1 MKLKKLITACAAIA
15 VSSAGLAICTEAA
28 VSPSTEW
35 YLYIGG
41 QEYIATQNLEGI
53 GWSWNCE
60 TTTLTLEGYDSTAI
74 YFDNFTTISDT
85 EYTCPVFNIEVI
97 GENGINNT
105 TENQPSYGGSIN
117 DALAINNATLN
128 IYGTDKENDKLNII
142 NTHSDANDAIS
153 AYSHDTSD
161 WVQSETSSVTISDVA
176 ININGSEYG
185 ISTFTLD
192 ITNCDITTN
201 NITDT
206 GMLLG
211 TINAESLSFTVENND
226 DTLYQPTLILSMGML
241 DLEYEALLNNCVF
254 DVDCI
259 PVCSAEESYTIYGLI
274 SAGSGVTLTSTNCT
288 YNAVYEYTAS
298 ETKKIYIVPFEA
310 SIATFTNDTF
320 DIEVINNENANAHLE
335 THIFS
340 GHNNGTLSFNDCE
353 INADVHHTNDNVYL
367 MNAVDTNTILENC
380 TVNYNVS
387 GNNANVYAFSFAQ
400 GSYEGSR
407 IIQTISGTFNINIGT
422 GFNNAYIIKG
432 DLYGGSKNEWNV
444 CFGDDSEIV
453 EDTYAVFG
461 NTVSAYSTMTDKVNC
476 TFGNSVAKG
485 DTIIADVIDFDD
497 CDITVN
503 AVNTDAEIG
512 GFTATNAGIRTSK
525 FNIPYPIDYFMYDA
539 GSTEY
544 SGFMFTGCDIIC
556 EYEKYLFCSD
566 DNITIIDSVVNANGN
581 NASGFVATN
590 QSDPAYIES
599 VLQIEGSVIDIKT
612 VGFGID
618 VPYVTF
624 DDSRI
629 NIKSAYIYNTET
641 ITLDYTDTNLWV
653 AENENG
659 ILGTLDNATIS
670 KTGKLIKI
678 QPTIYIEVKR
688 VFATD
693 EFADFDIETSFM
705 ADDTAQM
712 PHASAYVYI
721 RSYKESSNNWVL
733 FSYRTG
739 NTLSP
744 NYNIDLNLDE
754 NGTVSPYNVYFTEYN
769 AGNPSTTFSIG
780 YSVDDTASFEEYLIY
795 TIAKYFDKNI
805 DADGLLDI
813 ITMGTVYEA
822 NGTSREIGTLDM
834 SIAMRGDANLDNV
847 IDTKDAALMAKYASE
862 KAISGDTDPVMSAI
876 NDFLAK
882 LVANINGDDSIDT
895 KDAANAAMFASA
907 KSNYPSSFSEMEKY
921 MAIWKEIGV
930 IS

>member
-28 VSPSTEW
+28 VSADTEW

-41 QEYIATQNLEGI
+41 QEYIATQTLEGN
-53 GWSWNCE
+53 GWTWNHE
-60 TTTLTLEGYDSTAI
+60 TTTLTLNGYNSTAI
-74 YFDNFTTISDT
+74 YFDNFTTVSET
-85 EYTCPVFNIEVI
+85 EYTCPVFNVEVI
-97 GENGINNT
+97 GENSISNT
-105 TENQPSYGGSIN
+105 NDNQPSYGGSIY
-117 DALAINNATLN
+117 DALSINNATLN
-128 IYGTDKENDKLNII
+128 IYGTDKETDKLNITNKHI
-142 NTHSDANDAIS
+142 HSDQAIS
-153 AYSHDTSD
+153 AYSHNTSD
-161 WVQSETSSVTISDVA
+161 WVLPETSSVTISDLS
-176 ININGSEYG
+176 IDINGSEYG

-192 ITNCDITTN
+192 ISNCDITTN
-201 NITDT
+201 NILDT
-206 GMLLG
+206 AMQLG
-211 TINAESLSFTVENND
+211 TINAENLNFTVENNE
-226 DTLYQPTLILSMGML
+226 DTVNHPIIVLSIGML
-241 DLEYEALLNNCVF
+241 DLEYEAVLNNCAF
-254 DVDCI
+254 DIDCV
-259 PVCSAEESYTIYGLI
+259 PKYSIYDTNRVYSLL
-274 SAGSGVTLTSTNCT
+274 SAGSGVTVTSTDCT
-288 YNAVYEYTAS
+288 YNAVYEYTS
-298 ETKKIYIVPFEA
+298 NESHELYVVPFSA
-310 SIATFTNDTF
+310 SNATFSNDTF
-320 DIEVINNENANAHLE
+320 DIDVINNEETDNLLE

-340 GHNNGTLSFNDCE
+340 GYNNGTLSFNNCE
-353 INADVHHTNDNVYL
+353 INANVHHTNDTVYL
-367 MNAVDTNTILENC
+367 VNAIDTNTMLESC
-380 TVNYNVS
+380 LVNYNVS
-387 GNNANVYAFSFAQ
+387 GDNTDVYAFSFIQ
-400 GSYEGSR
+400 QDYEGSR
-407 IIQTISGTFNINIGT
+407 IIQTRNGTFTINIGT

-432 DLYGGSKNEWNV
+432 DLYGGYNNQWNV
-444 CFGDDSEIV
+444 NFGDDSDTV
-453 EDTYAVFG
+453 DDTYAIFG
-461 NTVSAYSTMTDKVNC
+461 NTVSAYSTMNDKVNC

-485 DTIIADVIDFDD
+485 DVLIVDIIDFDD

-525 FNIPYPIDYFMYDA
+525 FNIPYPIDYFMFDA

-556 EYEKYLFCSD
+556 EYEKYLFSSD

-590 QSDPAYIES
+590 QSNPAYIES
-599 VLQIEGSVIDIKT
+599 VLQIENSVIDIKT

-624 DDSRI
+624 DDSRV
-629 NIKSAYIYNTET
+629 NIKSAYIYNVEKVS
-641 ITLDYTDTNLWV
+641 LNYTDTDLWV
-653 AENENG
+653 AENEDG
-659 ILGTLDNATIS
+659 ILGTLDKATIS

-678 QPTIYIEVKR
+678 QPTICIEVKN

-754 NGTVSPYNVYFTEYN
+754 NGTISPYNVYFTEYN

-780 YSVDDTASFEEYLIY
+780 YSIDDTASFEEYLIY

-805 DADGLLDI
+805 DSDGLLDI

-822 NGTSREIGTLDM
+822 NGTAKEIGKLDVN
-834 SIAMRGDANLDNV
+834 IAMRGDANLDNV

-862 KAISGDTDPVMSAI
+862 KAISGDTPPVMSAI
-876 NDFLAK
+876 NDYLAK
-882 LVANINGDDSIDT
+882 LVSDINNDTAIDT
-895 KDAANAAMFASA
+895 KDAANAAMFAST
-907 KSNYPSSFSEMEKY
+907 KSNYPADISDMDKY
-921 MAIWKEIGV
+921 IGIWKEIGV